1 MDKYGSH
8 VLPRLVEITDWVR
21 EGVSP
26 KEIAERLGVHYSTFH
41 AWVKKGRDGE
51 ERYAPLAVV
60 LTQAKKEPDR
70 QVEAALLKRAIGY
83 QYEEVTQDE
92 KLDRDGNVQVLKK
105 TVTRDVPPHL
115 TSIIFF
121 LANRQPERWR
131 KDPIGTPNG
140 KEAMTGVVEL
150 AARETLT
157 PPDQREKRPP
167 TKRADG
173 AKETEKN

>member
-21 EGVSP
+21 EGASLT
-26 KEIAERLGVHYSTFH
+26 EIAQKLGVSYSTFRT
-41 AWVKKGRDGE
+41 WIKKGQDGE

-70 QVEAALLKRAIGY
+70 QVEAALFKRAIGY

-121 LANRQPERWR
+121 LANRQPERWH
-131 KDPIGTPNG
+131 KDPAGTPNG
-140 KEAMTGVVEL
+140 KEAITGVVEL

-157 PPDQREKRPP
+157 PPDQRKKRPP

-173 AKETEKN
+173 TKETEEN

>member
-21 EGVSP
+21 EGASL

-41 AWVKKGRDGE
+41 AWVKKGQDGE
-51 ERYAPLAVV
+51 ERYAPLTVV

-167 TKRADG
+167 AKRADG
-173 AKETEKN
+173 TKETEKN